1 MIKIFRIIILV
12 LWMLV
17 IFTFSQSNGEKSS
30 GRSIGILKNI
40 VTNIS
45 DGLYKIKIINKPIS
59 EDRAQK
65 IANNLNY
72 PARKIMHMSEYFI
85 LALLIYNVLVLYE
98 IKKIYLVTFI
108 TSVLYAISDEIHQL
122 FTGRTSSII
131 DVFVDSIGIL
141 IAICFIYN
149 VNKIK
154 IKMSQSS
161 NI

>member
-45 DGLYKIKIINKPIS
+45 DGLYKIKLIKEPIS
-59 EDRAQK
+59 DAKVQK

-85 LALLIYNVLVLYE
+85 LALLVYNVLVLYK
-98 IKKIYLVTFI
+98 IKKIYLITFC
-108 TSVLYAISDEIHQL
+108 TSFLYAVSDEIHQL
-122 FTGRTSSII
+122 FTGRTCSII
-131 DVFVDSIGIL
+131 DALVDSIGIL
-141 IAICFIYN
+141 VALFFIYS
-149 VNKIK
+149 VNKLK
-154 IKMSQSS
+154 IRRVKHS